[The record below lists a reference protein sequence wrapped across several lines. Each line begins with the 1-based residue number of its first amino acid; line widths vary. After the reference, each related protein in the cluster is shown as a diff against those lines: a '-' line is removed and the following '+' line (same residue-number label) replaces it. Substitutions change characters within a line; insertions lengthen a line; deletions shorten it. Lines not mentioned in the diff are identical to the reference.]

1 LPNVKLSPVYT
12 IETQKV
18 KLVFLQLNGHVYLE
32 LIECLEGNITLDK
45 LRKKGTNF
53 YHIAFSTNGTSIDT
67 VVSNLEKDG
76 FILINKFNSEAF
88 NNKPCAFLYTPDMH
102 MIELIE
108 LI

>member
-1 LPNVKLSPVYT
+1 MHNPGPVSHLHFHHTGCLVNDLEQAIENYKVLLPNVKLSPVYT

-67 VVSNLEKDG
+67 
-76 FILINKFNSEAF
+76 
-88 NNKPCAFLYTPDMH
+88 
-102 MIELIE
+102 
-108 LI
+108 